1 LDEVANLVDQEAR
14 AEAFEKLN
22 SPAGTLVLVFHGG
35 FIKAGQELFAQAY
48 PVHLADST
56 LFGQGGMIRASGF
69 DGPDRSLFAALR
81 SLQSGGSV
89 FVAIDGQNGRLTECL
104 NVLGISVP
112 AAGGPAFLAHTSR
125 CNTVWYTVTRTD
137 DRFTPI
143 AEFGPTWKEGE
154 SFRDFKDRFYQFCS
168 GMIETMFT
176 SDPRNIVLRRHWT
189 SRIKNHLKRS
199 RVVEAA

>member
-1 LDEVANLVDQEAR
+1 
-14 AEAFEKLN
+14 
-22 SPAGTLVLVFHGG
+22 
-35 FIKAGQELFAQAY
+35 
-48 PVHLADST
+48 
-56 LFGQGGMIRASGF
+56 M
-69 DGPDRSLFAALR
+69 
-81 SLQSGGSV
+81 